1 MADRRIVISILGNAS
16 RMIKS
21 VSKAD
26 SSLTKFRGTA
36 LKAAL
41 GIAALNSAM
50 TLGSAAVVLF
60 AGLLAALPIA
70 LAGIGLAGA
79 AMDER
84 VQSAFGNLKKR
95 ATETLKGIGKP
106 LVEPLVKGAESLGRA
121 FESVAPYLTEISRAA
136 APLVSGFF
144 AKVETFADKVG
155 PKLPAMFRN
164 AIPVLEGFA
173 SLFGQIGK
181 AIGRFFGGDLLKGSN
196 LKEAFTTAG
205 ATIAGFLD
213 RVRAI
218 ADFLTPFIE
227 QIAAGLQPVIDAV
240 VVAFD
245 ALLKKLEPV
254 SKWFKEHPSVIQAL
268 ATAIGIVVVALY
280 AFSVVMAIVNAVML
294 LNPVTWII
302 LGIVALIA
310 IIILCVRH
318 WDKIKATMS
327 KLWGWIKGVFA
338 KGWDWLKN
346 KLSQAVQGFVRANK
360 KAWDTVKKALAT
372 AITWYVGLPGRILR
386 AVGRF
391 GSLLLSKGRDLVS
404 GLSRGVV
411 NRWNGLRSWIRGVPG
426 RIKSAIGNLGGLL
439 TAAGRALLGGLYNG
453 IAEKWRQVQSL
464 VGGMASWIRDNKG
477 PISYDLRLL
486 IDNGKALMSGLDKGL
501 LEGFNQ
507 KVKKTIGKITDT
519 IGAGFSAEITPEFK
533 GDLLPA
539 GAATPGADGGV
550 TIHVTVQGIVGDP
563 VATGR
568 EIGKAIGAY
577 VGAGGRVRVA

>member
-1 MADRRIVISILGNAS
+1 MAAGRRIQFSIVGDVSRLRKSISQADR
-16 RMIKS
+16 
-21 VSKAD
+21 
-26 SSLTKFRGTA
+26 SLSKFRGTA
-36 LKAAL
+36 FKAAA
-41 GIAALNSAM
+41 GIAAFNSAM
-50 TLGSAAVVLF
+50 TLGHAAVVLF
-60 AGLLAALPIA
+60 AGILAALPIA

-79 AMDER
+79 AMDKR
-84 VQSAFGNLKKR
+84 VQGAFGNLKKR

-136 APLVSGFF
+136 APMVSGFF

-164 AIPVLEGFA
+164 AIPVVEGFA

-196 LKEAFTTAG
+196 LKAAFTEAG

-213 RVRAI
+213 RARAI

-227 QIAAGLQPVIDAV
+227 QIAAGLKPVVEAV
-240 VVAFD
+240 VSAFD

-302 LGIVALIA
+302 IGIVALIA
-310 IIILCVRH
+310 VIILCVKH
-318 WDKIKATMS
+318 WDKIQAAMG

-346 KLSQAVQGFVRANK
+346 KLTQAVQGFVRANK

-372 AITWYVGLPGRILR
+372 AISWYVGLPGRILR

-391 GSLLLSKGRDLVS
+391 GSLLLSRGRDLVA

-411 NRWNGLRSWIRGVPG
+411 NRFAALRAWIGG
-426 RIKSAIGNLGGLL
+426 IKDRVKSRIGNTARTLYSAGRDLLAGMIDGVKAMAGRLVSAVTGPIGDAVGKAKSLLGIRSPSKVFAEIGKYTMQGYADGVGKYAKTARSAVEGALDPGSLDL
-439 TAAGRALLGGLYNG
+439 TA
-453 IAEKWRQVQSL
+453 
-464 VGGMASWIRDNKG
+464 
-477 PISYDLRLL
+477 P
-486 IDNGKALMSGLDKGL
+486 
-501 LEGFNQ
+501 
-507 KVKKTIGKITDT
+507 
-519 IGAGFSAEITPEFK
+519 GAG
-533 GDLLPA
+533 G
-539 GAATPGADGGV
+539 GGGV
-550 TIHVTVQGIVGDP
+550 TINVTVQGLVGDP
-563 VATGR
+563 VATG
-568 EIGKAIGAY
+568 KAIAGVLGSY
-577 VGAGGRVRVA
+577 VGAGGKVRVS

>member
-16 RMIKS
+16 KMIKS

-36 LKAAL
+36 LKAAV

-70 LAGIGLAGA
+70 LAGIGIAGA

-95 ATETLKGIGKP
+95 ATDTLKGIGKP
-106 LVEPLVKGAESLGRA
+106 LVEPLVRGAESLGRA
-121 FESVAPYLTEISRAA
+121 FESVAPYLTQISKAA
-136 APLVSGFF
+136 APMVDGFF
-144 AKVETFADKVG
+144 AKVEAFADKVG

-164 AIPVLEGFA
+164 AIPVVEGFA

-213 RVRAI
+213 RVRKI

-227 QIAAGLQPVIDAV
+227 QISAGLKPVIEAIV
-240 VVAFD
+240 GAFD

-302 LGIVALIA
+302 IGIVALIA
-310 IIILCVRH
+310 VIILCVKH
-318 WDKIKATMS
+318 WDKIQAAMS

-346 KLSQAVQGFVRANK
+346 KLTQAVQGFVRANK

-372 AITWYVGLPGRILR
+372 AISWYVGLPGRILR

-391 GSLLLSKGRDLVS
+391 GSLLLSRGRDLVA
-404 GLSRGVV
+404 GLSRGVI
-411 NRWNGLRSWIRGVPG
+411 NRFAALRSWIGG
-426 RIKSAIGNLGGLL
+426 IKDRVRSRIGN
-439 TAAGRALLGGLYNG
+439 TARTLYSAGRDLLAGMIDGVRAMASRLISAVTSPISSAVSRAKSLLG
-453 IAEKWRQVQSL
+453 
-464 VGGMASWIRDNKG
+464 
-477 PISYDLRLL
+477 IS
-486 IDNGKALMSGLDKGL
+486 SPS
-501 LEGFNQ
+501 
-507 KVKKTIGKITDT
+507 KV
-519 IGAGFSAEITPEFK
+519 FS
-533 GDLLPA
+533 
-539 GAATPGADGGV
+539 
-550 TIHVTVQGIVGDP
+550 
-563 VATGR
+563 
-568 EIGKAIGAY
+568 EIGKFTMQGYADGVGKYAKTARSAVEGALDPGELNLSAAGGGGGNQYSIKVEVGPGGDPAEVGRAVVRAIAAFQA
-577 VGAGGRVRVA
+577 AGGRPRAV

>member
-16 RMIKS
+16 RLIKS

-36 LKAAL
+36 LKAAA
-41 GIAALNSAM
+41 GILAFNSAM
-50 TLGSAAVVLF
+50 TLGHAAVILF

-106 LVEPLVKGAESLGRA
+106 LVEPLVKGAEALGRA

-144 AKVETFADKVG
+144 AKVEAFADKVG

-164 AIPVLEGFA
+164 AIPVVEGFA

-196 LKEAFTTAG
+196 LKTAFSEAG

-218 ADFLTPFIE
+218 ADFLAPFIE
-227 QIAAGLQPVIDAV
+227 QIAAGLKPVVDAV
-240 VVAFD
+240 VAAFD

-268 ATAIGIVVVALY
+268 ATAIGIVVIALY

-302 LGIVALIA
+302 IGIVALIA
-310 IIILCVRH
+310 VIILCVKH
-318 WDKIKATMS
+318 WDKIQAAMG

-338 KGWDWLKN
+338 AGWDWLKN
-346 KLSQAVQGFVRANK
+346 KLSQAVQGFVRANAR
-360 KAWDTVKKALAT
+360 AWAAVKRALAT
-372 AITWYVGLPGRILR
+372 AIAWYVGLPGRILR

-391 GSLLLSKGRDLVS
+391 GSLLLSRGRDLVA
-404 GLSRGVV
+404 GLARGVV
-411 NRWNGLRSWIRGVPG
+411 ARWESLRSWIGG
-426 RIKSAIGNLGGLL
+426 IKDRVKSRIGN
-439 TAAGRALLGGLYNG
+439 TARTLYSAGRDLLAGMIAGAKAMAGRLISAVTAPISSAVSKAKSLLGIN
-453 IAEKWRQVQSL
+453 SP
-464 VGGMASWIRDNKG
+464 S
-477 PISYDLRLL
+477 
-486 IDNGKALMSGLDKGL
+486 
-501 LEGFNQ
+501 
-507 KVKKTIGKITDT
+507 KVFSEIGKFTMQGFASGVGRYAKTARSAVEGALDPGALSLSAP
-519 IGAGFSAEITPEFK
+519 GAGSGPSITI
-533 GDLLPA
+533 
-539 GAATPGADGGV
+539 
-550 TIHVTVQGIVGDP
+550 TIQTGVGDP
-563 VATGR
+563 VAIGR
-568 EIGKAIGAY
+568 EVASVLAAY
-577 VGAGGRVRVA
+577 RGAGGRV